1 LVSDSYGTYWVS
13 GSGSS
18 IPLTATKD
26 KKIMVLPIATLSLLA
41 ALIVAPVQ
49 ETTQQPPSSA
59 PIIANV
65 LPDDT
70 PLVGLINTKKATWA
84 NLSRFQLFQ
93 TAFTA
98 AAQFL
103 PSTLQLDYA
112 KDIESWL
119 GDQVAVAFMPKVGS
133 TTATIDTNF
142 LMLAPVKDE
151 TRLQLLLNKL
161 KEDTPRV
168 KVRQY
173 KGITILELQAPQAE
187 PFTNK
192 LPLSLQ
198 KLKSSS
204 VPELVKPNWLT
215 KNRGIAI
222 ATLPGYVVSGIT
234 AKPIEQLIDATQSNA
249 TLAKNPQFQ
258 KTIQHSQSDKVL
270 FTLYENLATFLPLIS
285 DISKDP
291 SLPFPVL
298 GVDALNLEQLNKYGS
313 VNGFLTLQP
322 EGLRFQANAYHQT
335 SKSKQGKVN
344 LQKTE
349 TILDRMPGATYSAFT
364 GRNLSQQWQ
373 QITKGL
379 TTKPQLKDMLET
391 LRSFVRSSTRLDL
404 EQDIL
409 GWMDGEYGFFLFP
422 TKGGLFKLVGPNFNL
437 GIGLAVQTSDRT
449 AAETTLKKLDEF
461 AKSFSGGGVK
471 INTHTIKGQTV
482 TSWDVG
488 GDSSQSLLAYSWV
501 NKNTAI
507 VTTGFGAIA
516 DLVPQPYILLPTTYN
531 FTTATNSLPYPNQ
544 GYFYVNMGSLL
555 SWFYNFLPSIFNDP
569 SFQPWKQAIG
579 SVYSIS
585 ATTSIRPDR
594 EQFDILLV
602 LAPTRK

>member
-1 LVSDSYGTYWVS
+1 
-13 GSGSS
+13 
-18 IPLTATKD
+18 
-26 KKIMVLPIATLSLLA
+26 
-41 ALIVAPVQ
+41 
-49 ETTQQPPSSA
+49 
-59 PIIANV
+59 
-65 LPDDT
+65 
-70 PLVGLINTKKATWA
+70 
-84 NLSRFQLFQ
+84 
-93 TAFTA
+93 
-98 AAQFL
+98 
-103 PSTLQLDYA
+103 
-112 KDIESWL
+112 
-119 GDQVAVAFMPKVGS
+119 MPKVES
-133 TTATIDTNF
+133 TTASIDANF
-142 LMLAPVKDE
+142 LMLAPVKDD
-151 TRLQLLLNKL
+151 TRLQLLLDKL

-173 KGITILELQAPQAE
+173 KGITILELQAPQTE
-187 PFTNK
+187 PSNNK
-192 LPLSLQ
+192 LPITSLK
-198 KLKSSS
+198 KLKLSAP
-204 VPELVKPNWLT
+204 PELVKPNWLT

-234 AKPIEQLIDATQSNA
+234 AKPIEQLIDAKQSNA

-258 KTIQHSQSDKVL
+258 QTIQQSQSGQVL
-270 FTLYENLATFLPLIS
+270 FTLYENLATFLPLIN

-291 SLPFPVL
+291 SLPFPVF
-298 GVDALNLEQLNKYGS
+298 GIDAINLEQLNKYGS
-313 VNGFLTLQP
+313 INGFLTLQP
-322 EGLRFQANAYHQT
+322 EGLRFQVNAYHPT

-344 LQKTE
+344 LKKTE

-364 GRNLSQQWQ
+364 GRNISYQWQ
-373 QITKGL
+373 QITEAL

-391 LRSFVRSSTRLDL
+391 LRSFVRSSTGLDL
-404 EQDIL
+404 EKDIL

-449 AAETTLKKLDEF
+449 TAETTLKKLDEF

-471 INTHTIKGQTV
+471 VNTHIIKGQTV

-488 GDSSQSLLAYSWV
+488 GDASQSLLAYSWV
-501 NKNTAI
+501 NQNTAI
-507 VTTGFGAIA
+507 VATGFGAIA

-531 FTTATNSLPYPNQ
+531 FTTATNSLPYPNH

-555 SWFYNFLPSIFNDP
+555 SWVYGFLPSIFNNP
-569 SFQPWKQAIG
+569 SFQPWKQTIG

-585 ATTSIRPDR
+585 ATTSTKPDR